1 MSVHRELPAPGALSS
16 GWCLD
21 EDIVFL
27 NHGSFGACPLAVM
40 DFRKDLLARIERNP
54 MDFLLQEY
62 QPLLEDVL
70 RRLESFTGAQS
81 GSIVIVENATTAVN
95 TILANLTA
103 DKGDTLLVADQEY
116 FSSANALEVLAMRK
130 GLRVR
135 KVELPW
141 PASEQAVIDA
151 FAEVAEA
158 GARYALVD
166 HVVSSTG
173 MVLPLRRIVSLLGS
187 MGVET
192 VVDGAHG
199 PGQLDLQLEG
209 LGCLAYT
216 GNCHKWLCSPRS
228 AALLYVRP
236 DFQRHFLPLQVSH
249 LPEDFQTGISDFQLR
264 FRWNGTPDPTPA
276 LSIPFAMDHMAS
288 LLKGGWEV
296 MRRRNRSLALE
307 ARDMLCEALGVAPPC
322 PDSMVGSMA
331 SVELPS
337 ANPAGPRD
345 IQWMDP
351 LQARLRS
358 EYGIVVPVTEIQ
370 GRTRRLIRIS
380 AQLYNSPEQY
390 RYLVR
395 SLLEAL
401 GR

>member
-1 MSVHRELPAPGALSS
+1 MSVRKELPPPGARSS
-16 GWCLD
+16 EWCLD

-27 NHGSFGACPLAVM
+27 NHGSFGACPRAVM

-70 RRLESFTGAQS
+70 RRLESFTGAQT
-81 GSIVIVENATTAVN
+81 GSIVVVENATTAVN
-95 TILANLTA
+95 TVLANLPAKT
-103 DKGDTLLVADQEY
+103 GDTVLVADQEY
-116 FSSANALEVLAMRK
+116 FSSANALEVLSRRK
-130 GLRVR
+130 GLKVRRVA
-135 KVELPW
+135 LPW
-141 PASEQAVIDA
+141 PASEQAVIEA
-151 FAEVAEA
+151 FAEAAEA

-173 MVLPLRRIVSLLGS
+173 MVLPLKRIVSLLGS

-199 PGQLDLQLEG
+199 PGQLPLELQE
-209 LGCLAYT
+209 LGCLAYA

-236 DFQRHFLPLQVSH
+236 DLQGDFLPLQVSH
-249 LPEDFQTGISDFQLR
+249 VPGDFQTVLSDFQLR

-276 LSIPFAMDHMAS
+276 LSIPFTIDHLGSM
-288 LLKGGWEV
+288 LDGGWEEI
-296 MRRRNRSLALE
+296 RRRNRALALE
-307 ARDMLCEALGVAPPC
+307 ARDMLCEALRVPPPC

-337 ANPAGPRD
+337 PLPPGPRD

-351 LQARLRS
+351 LQALLRR
-358 EYGIVVPVTEIQ
+358 EFGIVVPVTEIQ
-370 GRTRRLIRIS
+370 GRSRRLIRVS

-390 RYLVR
+390 RYLAA
-395 SLLEAL
+395 SLQEVL